1 MATLYQSNTND
12 GYAGSYFTRSW
23 DDTRKLATADFA
35 NNTTS
40 QASNLTQRFS
50 GRGAIV
56 TQIDRMFFEFDTS
69 GISIAPT
76 AGNLKIYGAYT
87 RTDSNVI
94 LVRSTQSGAVVAADI
109 DEIYNAS
116 TELAAS
122 DGASGGTLEGISGLK
137 YSSVVSSWTT
147 SGYNDFPLTADAL
160 SDMAS
165 LDAFACCIMNYD
177 YDFLDIAPSLPT
189 IVGAGVTMSDYTSTS
204 RDPYIDYTPG
214 TAAAVTDNA
223 TFFGA
228 NF

>member
-12 GYAGSYFTRSW
+12 GDVGCYYIRSW
-23 DDTRKLATADFA
+23 DDSRKLATGDWGVSTR
-35 NNTTS
+35 TTY
-40 QASNLTQRFS
+40 SNITQRFS

-56 TQIDRMFFEFDTS
+56 TGMTRVFFEFDTS
-69 GISIAPT
+69 GISVAPT
-76 AGNLKIYGAYT
+76 AGNLKIYGAFT
-87 RTDSNVI
+87 RTDSDLI
-94 LVRSTQSGAVVAADI
+94 LVQSTQSGAVVASDFDA
-109 DEIYNAS
+109 IYNAS

-122 DGASGGTLEGISGLK
+122 NGSGAGTLDGISGLK
-137 YSSVVSSWTT
+137 YSTEVSTWTT

-165 LDAFACCIMNYD
+165 LPAIKCCIMNWS
-177 YDFLDIAPSLPT
+177 YDFRDIAPSLDT
-189 IVGAGVTMSDYTSTS
+189 TVGAGVTMSDYTGTS

-214 TAAAVTDNA
+214 TAAAVAENA